1 MADIHAARRAQ
12 AQQLIAETDADAALI
27 TSPPNVRYLSGLVS
41 SNMAMLLPADGPA
54 VLGTDSRY
62 AETAAQACP
71 GIELVIERELTP
83 ALASVAV
90 DRGFRTLAFEA
101 QHMTVEQH
109 SALAIGH
116 DRLRLVPLGR
126 VVEELR
132 MIKDPTEL
140 ELLATACSLT
150 DQAFAAVLGA
160 IRPGRT
166 EREIAILL
174 ERAMVDLG
182 AEGPA
187 FDTIVAS
194 GPNGAIPHHSPGSR
208 ALVPGDL
215 VVVDCGARY
224 GGYHA
229 DMTRTI
235 CLGSPAP
242 QQREIYDLVVA
253 AQLAGI
259 DAAQPGADVGD
270 VDAAARDIIAAAGH
284 ADHFG
289 HGLGHG
295 VGLEVHEA
303 PMLGPGRTGKLQEL
317 VPVTVE
323 PGIYLPGKGGV
334 RVEDTIVVRAA
345 GPATL
350 ITTTRDLLV
359 L

>member
-1 MADIHAARRAQ
+1 VADIHAARRAL
-12 AQQLIAETDADAALI
+12 AQQRIAASEADAALI
-27 TSPPNVRYLSGLVS
+27 TGLPNVRYLSGLAS
-41 SNMAMLLPADGPA
+41 SNMAMLLAADGSA

-62 AETAAQACP
+62 AETAARDCP
-71 GIELVIERELTP
+71 DVELVVERELAT
-83 ALASVAV
+83 ALARVAV
-90 DRGFRTLAFEA
+90 GRGWATLAFEA

-109 SALAIGH
+109 SVLAAQLAGP
-116 DRLRLVPLGR
+116 RLVPLGR
-126 VVEELR
+126 LVEDLR
-132 MIKDPTEL
+132 MIKDPAEI

-150 DQAFAAVLGA
+150 DQAFAAVLSA
-160 IRPGRT
+160 IAPGRT
-166 EREIAILL
+166 ERELAILL

-182 AEGPA
+182 ADGPA
-187 FDTIVAS
+187 FDTIVAG
-194 GPNGAIPHHSPGSR
+194 GPHGAIPHHSPGAR
-208 ALVPGDL
+208 ALERGDL
-215 VVVDCGARY
+215 VVIDCGARY
-224 GGYHA
+224 LGYHA
-229 DMTRTI
+229 DMTRTV
-235 CLGSPAP
+235 CLGSPEP
-242 QQREIYDLVVA
+242 WQREIYDLVA
-253 AQLAGI
+253 GAQLAGI
-259 DAAQPGADVGD
+259 AAARPGADVGD

-284 ADHFG
+284 GDHFG

-303 PMLGPGRTGKLQEL
+303 PMLGPGRTGKLGEL